1 LHIPLTPDT
10 ANLIDGRRLNLM
22 RREAILLNLSRGGIV
37 DETAL
42 HAALGEGRIAGAVSD
57 VFVEEPPQPDHPL
70 LSLGNFV
77 ATPHMGA
84 ATSESMERMGMEVVA
99 GVVAF
104 LSGGTPRHRVV

>member
-1 LHIPLTPDT
+1 M
-10 ANLIDGRRLNLM
+10 RLS
-22 RREAILLNLSRGGIV
+22 AK
-37 DETAL
+37 
-42 HAALGEGRIAGAVSD
+42 AASPGAASD
-57 VFVEEPPQPDHPL
+57 VFVEEPPEPDHPL

-104 LSGGTPRHRVV
+104 PERRYATAPGSLKMIDL